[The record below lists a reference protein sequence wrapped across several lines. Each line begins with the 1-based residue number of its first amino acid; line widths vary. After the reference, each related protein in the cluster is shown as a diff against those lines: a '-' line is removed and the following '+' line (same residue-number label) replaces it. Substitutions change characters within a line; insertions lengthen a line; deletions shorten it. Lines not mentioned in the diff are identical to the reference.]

1 MFQLNNCKLDNGQ
14 NMIFVNLLLVIKN
27 AIL

>member
-1 MFQLNNCKLDNGQ
+1 MFQINNCELNNGQ
-14 NMIFVNLLLVIKN
+14 NMIFVNLLPVIKN